1 MKTISKKT
9 LAIVLSVILVVVA
22 LPISVGAEGTFDFKD
37 ASNWQIV
44 PFAGSESHTS
54 APALATD
61 VSYNS
66 SGSSILVKRING
78 TGYGVEFPVEA
89 NTDYTLTFRA
99 RHAGTGNTRLLGAWV
114 VTNLAD
120 ASAEA
125 TPANTLATFNVT
137 SQNIQN
143 TWLGYTASF
152 NAGSS
157 TTAGFVVKVPDGAWG
172 DTYLDG
178 FVLSKTADLS
188 FEDPDTWVYTAQ
200 NQWYDSSYDA
210 KAETTVVADGSAASV
225 KLCGAGVVWTKDFAV
240 EKNSAYT
247 LSFKY
252 RTPSTKAPFSKCA
265 IFDSTAGKINFANGL
280 ALGTMSG
287 ELVSQSGFAA
297 GADAW
302 RTYSIEFS
310 AGNRTHLTL
319 ALAAADLGWSN
330 IFLDDFTLVKGATA
344 DSYFE
349 DAGNWRWETVQ
360 GSYTS
365 ASAKLNTTATDFIAE
380 GTTSVRL
387 IGACGTANVIDFP
400 VEANT
405 DYSLSFQYKADSS
418 NGIKNT
424 FREVG
429 IAKDFATANPETT
442 NWNMTGEFLTL
453 KSSDVTPAYNFPKAN
468 VGVWNTE
475 TFTFNSGDNT
485 SVALIINH
493 NDLGWNHI
501 YLDDFKLTALVP
513 TVGSEKTQNFE
524 TYTNDNV
531 KAEADG
537 NKYYDLTAATS
548 LSLKAAEASDW
559 TADSAEALVGRHFEI
574 SFDMASDKWNVLG
587 DSEAWNFLWTEFKF
601 ASGIKGGN
609 LLANGH
615 FSSDFNSFAKNRKIT
630 LLSGNWQR
638 YTFTVDCG
646 TVTNFNGISFG
657 RLAGHAGQQL
667 DVDNFNVKVLSDTDA
682 ITKDMFYTEAKAS
695 IRSVDAAVSSSQGF
709 RVKTSIYKPL
719 IESRNIV
726 EYGTIAIRTARMTDT
741 ALTIGTANAAKGIAY
756 DAAAGKDVIYEEN
769 DTHKIFTGVLINI
782 PERFY
787 GSDYTVRSYAKD
799 ADGNYY
805 YGDQFTLCVYKV
817 VKAILDSSEPD
828 AGTPEHAQW
837 VSDCATAQSIIDQNE
852 AQYNEWL
859 NR

>member
-54 APALATD
+54 APTLATD

-78 TGYGVEFPVEA
+78 TGFGVEFPVEA

-99 RHAGTGNTRLLGAWV
+99 RHAGSGNARLYGAWV

-125 TPANTLATFNVT
+125 TPANALATFNVT

-152 NAGSS
+152 NAGNS

-172 DTYLDG
+172 NTYLDG

-200 NQWYDSSYDA
+200 NQYYDSARNAS
-210 KAETTVVADGSAASV
+210 AETTVVADGSQASV
-225 KLCGAGVVWTKDFAV
+225 KLCGAGVVYTKDFAV
-240 EKNSAYT
+240 EKSSTYT

-252 RTPSTKAPFSKCA
+252 RTTSGKAPFSKCA

-280 ALGTMSG
+280 TLGTMSG
-287 ELVSQSGFAA
+287 ELTSKTGFAA
-297 GADAW
+297 GANEW

-310 AGNRTHLTL
+310 SGNRTHLTL
-319 ALAAADLGWSN
+319 ALAAADLGWGD
-330 IFLDDFTLVKGATA
+330 IYVDDFTLVKGATA

-360 GSYTS
+360 GTYTS
-365 ASAKLNTTATDFIAE
+365 ESAKLNTATDFIVE
-380 GTTSVRL
+380 GTTSLRL
-387 IGACGTANVIDFP
+387 TAACGTANVIDFP

-405 DYSLSFQYKADSS
+405 DYALSFQYKAISS
-418 NGIKNT
+418 NSIKNT

-429 IAKDFATANPETT
+429 IAKDFATANPETK
-442 NWNMTGEFLTL
+442 NWNMSGEFLTL

-468 VGVWNTE
+468 VGVWNKE

-493 NDLGWNHI
+493 NDIGWDKI
-501 YLDDFKLTALVP
+501 YLDDFKLTAMVP
-513 TVGSEKTQNFE
+513 TEGSEKTQDFE
-524 TYTNDNV
+524 AYTNDNV

-559 TADSAEALVGRHFEI
+559 TADSAEALVGRYFQI
-574 SFDMASDKWNVLG
+574 SFEMASDKWNVLG
-587 DSEAWNFLWTEFKF
+587 DSDAWNFLWTEFKF
-601 ASGIKGGN
+601 ASGTKGGN
-609 LLANGH
+609 ILANGH
-615 FSSDFNSFAKNRKIT
+615 LSTDFNSFANNRQIT

-638 YTFTVDCG
+638 YTFIVDCG

-657 RLAGHAGQQL
+657 RLAGHTGQQL
-667 DVDNFNVKVLSDTDA
+667 DVDNFNVKVLSETDR
-682 ITKDMFYTEAKAS
+682 ISKDMLYTEAKAS
-695 IRSVDAAVSSSQGF
+695 IRSMDAAVSSSQGF

-741 ALTIGTANAAKGIAY
+741 ALTINTANAAKGIAY
-756 DAAAGKDVIYEEN
+756 DAEAGKDVIYEEN

-787 GSDYTVRSYAKD
+787 GSDYTVRGYAKD